1 MLKVIDMNYIIN
13 SDIIFEY
20 CKNKFCVCLYK
31 KCKYVYEIQYILLK
45 RQFKNINFDKFLNQL

>member
-1 MLKVIDMNYIIN
+1 MLKVIDMNYSIN

-20 CKNKFCVCLYK
+20 YKNKFCVCLYK

>member
-1 MLKVIDMNYIIN
+1 MLKVIDMNYSIN

-31 KCKYVYEIQYILLK
+31 KCKYVYEI
-45 RQFKNINFDKFLNQL
+45 